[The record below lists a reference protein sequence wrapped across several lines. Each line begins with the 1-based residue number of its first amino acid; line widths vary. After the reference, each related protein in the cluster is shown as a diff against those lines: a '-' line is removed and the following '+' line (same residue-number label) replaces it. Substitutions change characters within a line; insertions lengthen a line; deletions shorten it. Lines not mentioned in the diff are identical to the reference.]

1 MRRDG
6 VDLTRRVDTY
16 KYPLLFALALY
27 GYPIA
32 GNLVALIQ
40 VDSRVVSVPFRIL
53 VGLLS
58 LGIIATSGRIRLDAF
73 RLTLFAIWIA
83 YSLRLAHDIVWTDLD
98 GADYALQYFLITS
111 VLPAVAMMSADGH
124 NAIKYARAVFWVAML
139 GCSLSLL
146 GSLLRLEGY
155 QDLTEGG
162 RLSTTAVNPVS
173 IGHLAVSGMF
183 CVLVLWRG
191 ATTIKR
197 LWFAAALLLLGWT
210 LVQTGSKGPML
221 ALAICVG
228 LWSIRRG
235 YLLRYTILMAPFFIL
250 LLSSDTNVL
259 AQRVERADVD
269 LSTLDR
275 VTLIGDTL
283 NQISESPVIGS
294 AFVERHSGF
303 YPHNVFLEAPMA
315 VGIPMGIVFASL
327 IWVAALRAWRTLRG
341 DADLLGLLFFQAV
354 LSAAVSGALF
364 GAIDLWTILVL
375 LPRRGTRTR
384 IREAGRLQQGGPVVH
399 GSSG

>member
-1 MRRDG
+1 M
-6 VDLTRRVDTY
+6 TRQADTY
-16 KYPLLFALALY
+16 KYPLLFAVALY

-73 RLTLFAIWIA
+73 RLTLFAIWFV
-83 YSLRLAHDIVWTDLD
+83 YCLRLVHDIVWTDLE
-98 GADYALQYFLITS
+98 GADYALQYFLITC
-111 VLPAVAMMSADGH
+111 VLPAVAMMSARGY
-124 NAIKYARAVFWVAML
+124 NPVKYARAVFWVAML

-146 GSLLRLEGY
+146 GSLLQLEGY

-173 IGHLAVSGMF
+173 IGHLAVSGTF
-183 CVLVLWRG
+183 CVLVLWGG
-191 ATTIKR
+191 ASRIKR
-197 LWFAAALLLLGWT
+197 LWFTAALLLLVWT

-221 ALAICVG
+221 ALAICGG

-235 YLLRYTILMAPFFIL
+235 HLLRFTILMVPFLIL
-250 LLSSDTNVL
+250 LLSSDSSVL
-259 AQRVERADVD
+259 AQRIEGAGED

-275 VTLIGDTL
+275 VTLIADTL
-283 NQISESPVIGS
+283 NQISESPLIGS
-294 AFVERHSGF
+294 AFVERNSGY

-315 VGIPMGIVFASL
+315 MGIPMAIVFTTL
-327 IWVAALRAWRTLRG
+327 IGFAVVKAWRALG
-341 DADLLGLLFFQAV
+341 SNADLLGLLFFQALLTATV
-354 LSAAVSGALF
+354 AGALF
-364 GAIDLWTILVL
+364 GAIDLWIILVL
-375 LPRRGTRTR
+375 LPSGGARTR
-384 IREAGRLQQGGPVVH
+384 IRQAGLRPQEGPVVH